1 MDRNQRVASALRP
14 ERSKQYRW
22 ELEVVPNRS
31 SATRL
36 PDPFESLLGRP
47 IDPMVGDDRKFRN
60 SASLLRGEPP
70 GESFGFWRMMYVS
83 GVILSTIGFGDFVP
97 VTDPSR
103 FLVLVEGFAGVL
115 TLGMFLFS
123 LGEAANRK
131 QVRSP

>member
-1 MDRNQRVASALRP
+1 
-14 ERSKQYRW
+14 
-22 ELEVVPNRS
+22 
-31 SATRL
+31 
-36 PDPFESLLGRP
+36 
-47 IDPMVGDDRKFRN
+47 MVGDDRKFRN